1 VECRD
6 IVYSCYAECRYSEC
20 HYAECHYAECRYAE
34 CNYAECHYAECRY
47 AECRG
52 AVILA
57 KGLLYTLSL
66 PAEPLAAEARASI
79 VQRSWPPDS

>member
-1 VECRD
+1 MLNVFMLSVIMLGVIMLGVIILGVIMLGVIMLGV
-6 IVYSCYAECRYSEC
+6 IV
-20 HYAECHYAECRYAE
+20 
-34 CNYAECHYAECRY
+34 
-47 AECRG
+47 
-52 AVILA
+52 VILA